1 MQSFAPPVSRIHPG
15 GAVGF
20 AWAVLRAVSWRA
32 VLVTQALGLLF
43 ALYPWLEQWHR
54 SGQPSL
60 LLNLTG
66 QAIAALLVMLAAF
79 AGDEAVRRGWSVW
92 RAFVVVLL
100 CASVANVLAQQAL
113 LYRTFAVAGPAR
125 DLGAV
130 LSDFLTL
137 GGIWGTALMVYLN
150 RQSARRL
157 LARLRADEL
166 ERAQAERRLIA
177 SRLVATEAQID
188 PGSVLRQ
195 LGEVRDLFA
204 EGKQEADERLDGLI
218 TGLRAMVARGAAVQ
232 SDAERT

>member
-1 MQSFAPPVSRIHPG
+1 VQSFARPASPIHPG

-20 AWAVLRAVSWRA
+20 AWAVLRAVTWRA

-54 SGQPSL
+54 PGQPSL
-60 LLNLTG
+60 LLNLTR

-100 CASVANVLAQQAL
+100 CASFVNVLAQQGL
-113 LYRTFAVAGPAR
+113 LHRKFAVAGPPR

-204 EGKQEADERLDGLI
+204 EGRQEADERLDALI
-218 TGLRAMVARGAAVQ
+218 TGLRAMVARGAAAQ

>member
-1 MQSFAPPVSRIHPG
+1 VQSFARPLFPIHPG

-20 AWAVLRAVSWRA
+20 AWAVLRAVTWRA

-43 ALYPWLEQWHR
+43 ALYPWLEQWQR

-66 QAIAALLVMLAAF
+66 QSIAALLVMLAAF

-100 CASVANVLAQQAL
+100 CASVANVLAQGL
-113 LYRTFAVAGPAR
+113 LHRTFAIAGPAR
-125 DLGAV
+125 DLGTV

-166 ERAQAERRLIA
+166 ERVQAERRLIA
-177 SRLVATEAQID
+177 SRLAATEAQID

-195 LGEVRDLFA
+195 LGEVRNLFA
-204 EGKQEADERLDGLI
+204 EGRQEADERLDALI
-218 TGLRAMVARGAAVQ
+218 TGLRAMVARGAAAQ
-232 SDAERT
+232 SDDQRT